1 MSRVQQGK
9 GNSTMAS
16 YSQMLDAYLTAYQP
30 DFKTELEQRGEL
42 QNWLDEQV
50 ETMRAAKARVL
61 AQLQDR
67 APQLSPLQRDMEAE
81 RTVIEMFLT
90 PP

>member
-30 DFKTELEQRGEL
+30 ELKTQLEQRGEL
-42 QNWLDEQV
+42 QNWLDGQAEA
-50 ETMRAAKARVL
+50 MREAKVRVL
-61 AQLQDR
+61 AQLQER
-67 APQLSPLQRDMEAE
+67 YPAFSPLQRDMEAE

>member
-1 MSRVQQGK
+1 
-9 GNSTMAS
+9 MAS